1 MKITDRFHAALAAA
15 KADGYERVACI
26 IGTYMSTTYVRLHDI
41 DDLLAMPVGTAT
53 RGGRPL
59 PCRGMWTGR
68 PNTRHLGPTDIRYQ
82 TLMDRYADPV
92 EDLV

>member
-1 MKITDRFHAALAAA
+1 MKITDRFRAALAAA
-15 KADGYERVACI
+15 KAAGYERVACVV
-26 IGTYMSTTYVRLHDI
+26 GTYKSTTYVRIHDI

-59 PCRGMWTGR
+59 PCRGMWTGW

-82 TLMDRYADPV
+82 ALMSTYG
-92 EDLV
+92 